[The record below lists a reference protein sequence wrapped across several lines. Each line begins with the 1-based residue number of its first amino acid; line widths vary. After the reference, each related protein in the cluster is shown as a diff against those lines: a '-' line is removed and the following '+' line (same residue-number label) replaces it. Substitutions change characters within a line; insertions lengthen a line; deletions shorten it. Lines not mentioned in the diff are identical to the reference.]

1 MCSFLLCNLLVDRNP
16 KHVININKICPAA
29 QVMVWLDGREQA
41 SSLMKRTHK
50 AHICCKSI
58 EHEK

>member
-1 MCSFLLCNLLVDRNP
+1 MCSFLFYNLLVDINP
-16 KHVININKICPAA
+16 ELVININKICSAA
-29 QVMVWLDGREQA
+29 QVMVWLHGREQA